1 MKTFNNLPAFL
12 RKKADIV
19 EDNLEKEEFAR
30 VNDFVTREGIEYFFS
45 CMAESFLKD

>member
-1 MKTFNNLPAFL
+1 MKTFNDLPAFL
-12 RKKADIV
+12 WGKADIV

-30 VNDFVTREGIEYFFS
+30 VNDFVMREGIEYFFS